1 MLNEILASMGSDVTQ
16 VVSKTNPLGRGRIFH
31 GGQIIKCAGLMGPN
45 PRLVED
51 AAFSPPAEVLI
62 QHVIG
67 TFVGDENTSH
77 AIGNKECDDSV
88 FVIDPTQSA
97 IDPSNPVCQI
107 CGQPPVI

>member
-1 MLNEILASMGSDVTQ
+1 MLKEILVAMGSDVTE
-16 VVSKTNPLGRGRIFH
+16 VVSRSNPLGCGRIIH
-31 GGQIIKCAGLMGPN
+31 GGSIIRCAGVMGPN

-62 QHVIG
+62 QHIIG
-67 TFVGDENTSH
+67 TFTGDENVCH

-88 FVIDPTQSA
+88 FVLDSAQAAIDPTH
-97 IDPSNPVCQI
+97 PVCQL